1 MQSIARAG
9 IVPTD
14 SESAADRQPNPH
26 QWWRS
31 YWRRVKVLASQ
42 RWQPILVF
50 SAAMFVFNALRIQ
63 SVIPVDDPLFS
74 VAAYTLADMPGM
86 PLLIFTALVLSE
98 ALGLQG
104 VRHAL
109 ASFGALLLFISLFLA
124 IVLWISGGVNRPLVE
139 SKIIVSDA
147 AYIGRLIWFELA
159 SGMLL
164 ATYFAIREREAASVR
179 AAQAAQTERAQ
190 TERATMAARLKVMQA
205 RVEPELLFGVLAE
218 VRDLYKRAPS
228 DADGLLDDLIAYLR
242 AALPQMRGD
251 ASTLGREAMLAVA
264 YLKVVPAG
272 RDGRLVAETLIPP
285 ELEDL
290 PFPPMVLLPLVQAAA
305 ESSISRVSIT
315 VDGSP
320 QAAPTGVAVR
330 VGPPQRPAGWSDERL
345 APLRATLAQYFGP
358 QSRLHVGA
366 SGATASGGGGPD
378 AEDYSAEVRWS

>member
-1 MQSIARAG
+1 
-9 IVPTD
+9 
-14 SESAADRQPNPH
+14 
-26 QWWRS
+26 
-31 YWRRVKVLASQ
+31 
-42 RWQPILVF
+42 
-50 SAAMFVFNALRIQ
+50 
-63 SVIPVDDPLFS
+63 
-74 VAAYTLADMPGM
+74 
-86 PLLIFTALVLSE
+86 
-98 ALGLQG
+98 
-104 VRHAL
+104 
-109 ASFGALLLFISLFLA
+109 
-124 IVLWISGGVNRPLVE
+124 
-139 SKIIVSDA
+139 
-147 AYIGRLIWFELA
+147 
-159 SGMLL
+159 
-164 ATYFAIREREAASVR
+164 
-179 AAQAAQTERAQ
+179 
-190 TERATMAARLKVMQA
+190 MAARLKVMQA
-205 RVEPELLFGVLAE
+205 RVEPQLLFGVLAE

-285 ELEDL
+285 ELGDL

-366 SGATASGGGGPD
+366 SGGRRERGRRTGRRGLLSGGALVMSDVQPISMTMLPTDLPLSCSTCASMIRASG
-378 AEDYSAEVRWS
+378 

>member
-1 MQSIARAG
+1 VQSIARAG

-14 SESAADRQPNPH
+14 SESAADRQSNPH

-164 ATYFAIREREAASVR
+164 ATYFAIREREAGQRSSGAGGADR
-179 AAQAAQTERAQ
+179 ARAD
-190 TERATMAARLKVMQA
+190 RA
-205 RVEPELLFGVLAE
+205 
-218 VRDLYKRAPS
+218 RDDGCAP
-228 DADGLLDDLIAYLR
+228 
-242 AALPQMRGD
+242 QGD
-251 ASTLGREAMLAVA
+251 ASARRAATVVRRSGRSA
-264 YLKVVPAG
+264 
-272 RDGRLVAETLIPP
+272 R
-285 ELEDL
+285 
-290 PFPPMVLLPLVQAAA
+290 LVQAC
-305 ESSISRVSIT
+305 S
-315 VDGSP
+315 
-320 QAAPTGVAVR
+320 
-330 VGPPQRPAGWSDERL
+330 
-345 APLRATLAQYFGP
+345 LRCRRIA
-358 QSRLHVGA
+358 R
-366 SGATASGGGGPD
+366 
-378 AEDYSAEVRWS
+378 